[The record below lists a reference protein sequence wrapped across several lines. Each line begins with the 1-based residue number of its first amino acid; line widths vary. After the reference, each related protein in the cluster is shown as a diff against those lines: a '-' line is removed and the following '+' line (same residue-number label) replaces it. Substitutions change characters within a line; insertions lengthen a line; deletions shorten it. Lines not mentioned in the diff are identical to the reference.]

1 MENKKSKDIKNYLA
15 VSLLSAVLLS
25 SCTHSTTRNS
35 IYSNIPVS
43 QERTFNTIT
52 DDLAIKNNIKQQL
65 AKTKMFTS
73 VGVKVIDG
81 RVLLTGKVLTQTDR
95 LEAVKIAWQQ
105 PGVNE
110 INNEIIVTRNPQESA
125 PQIAKDSWITSEIR
139 TKLLATRKIKS
150 INYGFETIDGVVY
163 VLGIAQ
169 NQKEL
174 KKVINIAINTKDVR
188 KVVSYVRLK
197 Y

>member
-1 MENKKSKDIKNYLA
+1 MENEKSKDIKKYLT
-15 VSLLSAVLLS
+15 VSILSAILLS
-25 SCTHSTTRNS
+25 SCTHSVTRNS
-35 IYSNIPVS
+35 TYGNIPVS
-43 QERTFNTIT
+43 QERTFNKIT
-52 DDLAIKNNIKQQL
+52 DDLAIKNSIKQQL

-95 LEAVKIAWQQ
+95 LEAVKITWQQ

-110 INNEIIVTRNPQESA
+110 INNEIVVTRNTQESGA
-125 PQIAKDSWITSEIR
+125 QIAKDSWITSEIR
-139 TKLLATRKIKS
+139 TKLLAARKIKS

>member
-1 MENKKSKDIKNYLA
+1 MENEKSKDIKNYLA
-15 VSLLSAVLLS
+15 VSILSAILLS
-25 SCTHSTTRNS
+25 SCTHSITRNS
-35 IYSNIPVS
+35 TYGNIPVS
-43 QERTFNTIT
+43 QERTFNKIT
-52 DDLAIKNNIKQQL
+52 DDLAIKNSIKQQL

-110 INNEIIVTRNPQESA
+110 INNEIVVTRNTQESA
-125 PQIAKDSWITSEIR
+125 AQITKDSWITSEIR
-139 TKLLATRKIKS
+139 TKLLATKKIKS